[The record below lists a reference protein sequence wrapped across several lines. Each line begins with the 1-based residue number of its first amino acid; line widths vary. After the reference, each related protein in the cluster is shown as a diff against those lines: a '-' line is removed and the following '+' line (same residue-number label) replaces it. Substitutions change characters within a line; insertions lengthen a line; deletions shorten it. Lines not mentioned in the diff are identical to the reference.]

1 MYKIKITVVAP
12 IGEFT
17 GYGSEEAVTR
27 EQVNLAI
34 DLIKSKINILTY
46 LILYASDG
54 TQTLLNESILKQS
67 VIKLRIESFLVW
79 SVLR

>member
-1 MYKIKITVVAP
+1 MSLMYKIKITVIAP

-17 GYGSEEAVTR
+17 GYASEEAVTR

-34 DLIKSKINILTY
+34 DSLKSKINTLTY

-54 TQTLLNESILKQS
+54 TQMLLNENILKQS
-67 VIKLRIESFLVW
+67 VIKLRIESVLV
-79 SVLR
+79 